1 MTERCGYCKVPQ
13 EKSHIANQ
21 RGTDMKNNYLK
32 WTKIFQLLSSKI
44 VLIFFVIII
53 PVNALLIYVSSTSID
68 ILKQQASIY
77 NKGIL
82 EIYMRQIE
90 RDMNSSVRYISMIS
104 SFNTNFIMFSSGIEG
119 ANHTLARYHL
129 WLELMNRLYTQD
141 VNEGIFIVNLDLN
154 DLVLAYSATIK
165 ARRIMTDYLDSRI
178 LLNSERLRWHLVEL
192 GSDTILIRFN
202 QNNNMFYGSFLIITD
217 LIAEI
222 YDQFYYEN
230 KELIVSTT
238 NSLLNVGRG
247 QLYYQVRSSHSSLY
261 LSLILYEQDVLQM
274 LPFINRFIYILSFV
288 LVGLIPVVY
297 LILYIILIKPLKRIN
312 RALNIVED
320 GNIEY
325 RLNSKKSSV
334 EFETINNA
342 FNSMMEQIS
351 TLKIEN
357 YEKELQRK
365 KMELKSL
372 QLQTRPHFL
381 LNLYNLIY
389 SLAELK
395 EYKKIQQMIQFLKK
409 HFQVGI
415 YNKSS
420 LVSLESEV
428 NFLQNYIEIAQIRY
442 PDCFSINYKIDK
454 NTLQTKV
461 PTFLLQSFVENIFIH
476 AIEIEN
482 NIIIL
487 IEIYIE
493 NDTLFIS
500 IQDNGRGIEESLL
513 DMINSS
519 VEPYIDKNGVEHT
532 GIFNYRK
539 QLELFYGNDIS
550 LIVTSKYDEGTNVL
564 ITIPNISKGI
574 RGEI

>member
-1 MTERCGYCKVPQ
+1 
-13 EKSHIANQ
+13 
-21 RGTDMKNNYLK
+21 MKNNYLK